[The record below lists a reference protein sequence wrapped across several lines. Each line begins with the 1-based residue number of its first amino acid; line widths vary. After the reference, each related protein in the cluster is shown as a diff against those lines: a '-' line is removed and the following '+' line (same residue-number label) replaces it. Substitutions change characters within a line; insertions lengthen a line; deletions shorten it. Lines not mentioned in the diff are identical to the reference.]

1 MTLHG
6 PSRFATTLP
15 VRILLINYAI
25 AAPRHGTDLRSNHLA
40 RLWVEAGHQ
49 VTIVGCSYTHLMR
62 EELKFRGPLL
72 EMEEHGV
79 RYVLL
84 KAPKYQ
90 GSGVKRAL
98 NMFACMWRMRM
109 HERQIVGVG
118 GVEAVMAG
126 SVYQVDNYAA
136 KRIADRYKAA
146 FVRETRDLWPLTL
159 TELSNMSPKHP
170 YAALIGN
177 AERFGYRHAD
187 MVSTTLPNSFAHMH
201 EKGLDRERWIYMP
214 QCPNPYQTQTEKE
227 MRAEHASAIGEVKA
241 RGNLLVI
248 FTGSLVL
255 NADLE
260 TLLKAAKLL
269 EGEQVEFLLIG
280 RGPLEA
286 SLKDQIASMGLKNLQ
301 LLPPVDRAQVPP
313 MLRAADL
320 ATVGFLDRPLYSHGV
335 SPNKMFEYMENA
347 LPIIFSCR
355 TQGDPVS
362 ESGGGV
368 LVEPEKPN
376 AIAEAVRKF
385 ARMTA
390 EERRAIGLKGQSFV
404 RARHD
409 LRIVASQYLR
419 MFESLI
425 SEKRRS

>member
-1 MTLHG
+1 M
-6 PSRFATTLP
+6 R
-15 VRILLINYAI
+15 
-25 AAPRHGTDLRSNHLA
+25 LR
-40 RLWVEAGHQ
+40 EG
-49 VTIVGCSYTHLMR
+49 
-62 EELKFRGPLL
+62 
-72 EMEEHGV
+72 
-79 RYVLL
+79 
-84 KAPKYQ
+84 
-90 GSGVKRAL
+90 
-98 NMFACMWRMRM
+98 
-109 HERQIVGVG
+109 QIVGPN
-118 GVEAVMAG
+118 GVDAVMAG

-136 KRIADRYKAA
+136 KRIAARYKAA

-170 YAALIGN
+170 YAALIGH
-177 AERFGYRHAD
+177 AEKFGYRHAD
-187 MVSTTLPNSFAHMH
+187 MVATTLPNSFAHMQ
-201 EKGLDRERWIYMP
+201 EKGLDRERWIYLP

-227 MRAEHASAIGEVKA
+227 MPAEHARAIAEVQA

-260 TLLKAAKLL
+260 TLLKSAKLL
-269 EGEQVEFLLIG
+269 ESEKVEFLLIG

-286 SLKDQIASMGLKNLQ
+286 SIKEQIAALGLKNLK
-301 LLPPVDRAQVPP
+301 LLPPVDRGQVPS
-313 MLRAADL
+313 MLRAADV

-368 LVEPEKPN
+368 LVEPENPN

-390 EERRAIGLKGQSFV
+390 EERAAVGLKGQLFV

-409 LRIVASQYLR
+409 LRKVAAQYLR
-419 MFESLI
+419 MFEALLSG
-425 SEKRRS
+425 KRNI